1 MHSVSVGSN
10 QLSRLTRKTYK
21 PLFLRVYFSACYE
34 DNELVVHEVAK
45 GANLKSRDVMDSS
58 KGEKAGHA
66 NWQTGEQKKNRE
78 RQRKTDRQTETDKQ
92 RQTDRDRHTHTDRG
106 LVHTMPDK
114 FENATLRAKT
124 EQMFCVHTRAL

>member
-1 MHSVSVGSN
+1 MHSVCVGSN
-10 QLSRLTRKTYK
+10 QLSRLTRKTYE
-21 PLFLRVYFSACYE
+21 PLFFRVYFSACYE

-66 NWQTGEQKKNRE
+66 NWQAGEQKEKERDRE
-78 RQRKTDRQTETDKQ
+78 RQTDRQRHTNRDRQTETD
-92 RQTDRDRHTHTDRG
+92 THTDRG

>member
-1 MHSVSVGSN
+1 MHSVCVGSN
-10 QLSRLTRKTYK
+10 QLSRLTRKTYE

-66 NWQTGEQKKNRE
+66 NWQTGEQKKTERDRE
-78 RQRKTDRQTETDKQ
+78 RQTDRQTDRDRQTETDRQ
-92 RQTDRDRHTHTDRG
+92 RQTHTHRQRPRPHYAG
-106 LVHTMPDK
+106 
-114 FENATLRAKT
+114 
-124 EQMFCVHTRAL
+124 